1 MDGGSFRLMKRECRR
16 REEGGVRDGRRYA
29 VVALDRGLTVLQTL
43 AAGETPLALHEI
55 ASRARIPKT
64 TAFRLLA
71 TLEGRGFAR
80 RTREGAYRVGPRAM
94 RLAQATGTAAD
105 LRRAAQPVLQR
116 LHRLSEDTVNL
127 AKWDEGQ
134 VVYIEVL
141 PSPRPLRFVE
151 APGSLA
157 PLHATALGKAIAAH
171 LPEADVADLLR
182 RAGMRRLTRR
192 TITSLAR
199 FLRELGRVR
208 QRGFAIDR
216 EEKDVGAA
224 CIAVPV
230 FDAEGVTGAISL
242 SGPASR
248 MTGRRIGHL
257 APVLVDACATLSRQ
271 LGHRPARGL
280 DRVADTAGRMAD
292 ARASRNGA

>member
-1 MDGGSFRLMKRECRR
+1 MKRPFPGGK
-16 REEGGVRDGRRYA
+16 REDVRDARRYA
-29 VVALDRGLTVLQTL
+29 VAALDRGLTVLQTL
-43 AAGETPLALHEI
+43 AAGEAPLALHEV

-71 TLEGRGFAR
+71 TLESRGFAR
-80 RTREGAYRVGPRAM
+80 RTREGAYRVGLRAM
-94 RLAQATGTAAD
+94 QLAQATGTTAD

-116 LHRLSEDTVNL
+116 LHLLSEDTVNL
-127 AKWDEGQ
+127 AKWDDGQ
-134 VVYIEVL
+134 IVYLDVL

-151 APGSLA
+151 MPGSLA

-171 LPEADVADLLR
+171 LPDSVVVDLLR
-182 RAGMRRLTRR
+182 QAGMRRFTPN
-192 TITSLAR
+192 TIVSVPR

-224 CIAVPV
+224 CIAAPL
-230 FDAEGVTGAISL
+230 FEADDITGAISL

-248 MTGRRIGHL
+248 MTARRIGGL
-257 APVLVDACATLSRQ
+257 APVLVDACATLSRH
-271 LGHRPARGL
+271 LGHRAVRSL
-280 DRVADTAGRMAD
+280 T
-292 ARASRNGA
+292 